1 MVIIVEGKDDN
12 SFIVALLN
20 DLRKNGEI
28 VVQDNINF
36 DNYIEVMGGKSKL
49 LDSKHTKYKKIQ
61 LKIDNDDIQKVLFI
75 FDCDFEEDDNICGG
89 MEKSLECFDNL
100 KDKLKWNIDIDFY
113 IFDKNLDYFLMETI
127 KDKDCY
133 QDFKGLVNCLDIEK
147 LKPNKKPIANLY
159 RDLYPYPKFDFKDD
173 NFKDI
178 KRKLKNLFKEDN
190 GK

>member
-1 MVIIVEGKDDN
+1 MVIIVEGKDDK

-28 VVQDNINF
+28 VLQDNINF

-61 LKIDNDDIQKVLFI
+61 LKIDNDNIQKVLFI
-75 FDCDFEEDDNICGG
+75 FDCDFKEDDNICGG
-89 MEKSLECFDNL
+89 MEKSLECFSNL
-100 KDKLKWNIDIDFY
+100 KKELNWNIAINVYVFN
-113 IFDKNLDYFLMETI
+113 KNLDYFLMDTI

-133 QDFKGLVNCLDIEK
+133 QDFKGLINCLDIEK

-159 RDLYPYPKFDFKDD
+159 RDLYPYPEFDFKDD
-173 NFKDI
+173 NFEDI
-178 KRKLKNLFKEDN
+178 KQKLKNLFKEDN
-190 GK
+190 G